1 MTESSKLHNNY
12 NIVQPSAEFGEIAS
26 RADEPNRLYPK
37 PLVSVII
44 PVYNVAKVLE
54 RCVDSVRQQ
63 TYRNLE
69 IILVDDGSTDMSGK
83 FCDVFAKKDARIK
96 VVHQPNQGLS
106 AARNAGINLATG
118 KYFTF
123 VDSDDVAHPDLVT
136 ALYQLLHNSQTLMS
150 IGSFTE
156 VYPNGRRQDFSSLA
170 RSNMIQ
176 PPKSSQPQQLSE
188 LPQSTRPS
196 QTSELPQSSQP
207 QHSYVLSTVQCLTAM
222 LCEDGFTMSA
232 CSKLYA
238 RELFDQ
244 VRFPVGKL
252 HEDVGT
258 TYKLIEQCAR
268 IAVTSI
274 SLYDYYQNDN
284 SIIHQ
289 NFTKRKLDLIELTD
303 QMCDE
308 LTANFL
314 TPASQNRTP
323 NPEQHASVSENHT
336 PASEKRTSSIQ
347 NHAPSSADLSNLS
360 NAIKKR
366 RMHARFSI
374 LRQMVM
380 VKPKAMTMAQ
390 NGLTSSDF
398 RKFRRRTVRYL
409 HKHKNYI
416 LKNPLSTRRDLFA
429 MRSLQLGL
437 PFFKFAWQTYIK
449 RRQNTSQNIAKSP

>member
-12 NIVQPSAEFGEIAS
+12 HIAQSSVEFGKVTS
-26 RADEPNRLYPK
+26 RTDEPNRLYPK
-37 PLVSVII
+37 PLISVII

-54 RCVDSVRQQ
+54 RCVDSVRNQ

-83 FCDVFAKKDARIK
+83 FCDIFAKKDARIK
-96 VVHQPNQGLS
+96 VIHQSNQGLS
-106 AARNAGINLATG
+106 AARNTGIDQAAG
-118 KYFTF
+118 KYLTF
-123 VDSDDVAHPDLVT
+123 VDSDDAAHPDLVT
-136 ALYQLLHNSQTLMS
+136 ALYQLLRDSQTLIS

-156 VYPNGRRQDFSSLA
+156 VYPNGRRRDFSSSMSSELH
-170 RSNMIQ
+170 Q
-176 PPKSSQPQQLSE
+176 SSQMSQLRRAPESSE
-188 LPQSTRPS
+188 PSQLPQS
-196 QTSELPQSSQP
+196 QA
-207 QHSYVLSTVQCLTAM
+207 SYVLSTVQCLTAM

-232 CSKLYA
+232 CSKLYT

-258 TYKLIEQCAR
+258 TYKLIEQCDK
-268 IAVTSI
+268 IAITSI

-308 LTANFL
+308 LTDNFL
-314 TPASQNRTP
+314 APASQNRILDS
-323 NPEQHASVSENHT
+323 EQRAPASKNHTLSLPNHT
-336 PASEKRTSSIQ
+336 PS
-347 NHAPSSADLSNLS
+347 PADFTNLS

-366 RMHARFSI
+366 RMHARFSV

-380 VKPKAMTMAQ
+380 VKPRTMTLSQ
-390 NGLTSSDF
+390 NGLTPSEF
-398 RKFRRRTVRYL
+398 RKLRRHIARYL

-416 LKNPLSTRRDLFA
+416 LKNPLSTRRDLLA

-437 PFFKFAWQTYIK
+437 SFFKFAWQTYVK
-449 RRQNTSQNIAKSP
+449 HRQNASSNFAKFPQKPSTHK